1 MPFLSDEGEHF
12 PVGHLKCKISVS
24 SPFKQVHMFDD
35 IHASG
40 LYIFF
45 QFSHEFIKSIYY
57 FDRIFRTRINKLRV
71 NG

>member
-45 QFSHEFIKSIYY
+45 QFSHEFIKSIY
-57 FDRIFRTRINKLRV
+57 
-71 NG
+71 